1 MYDHCIIIS
10 RQTEIDRNSV
20 GRLRRQNKF
29 MELLVTRLSSVHECH
44 EFSGISGP
52 FGGLS
57 VSSFCSAATIGQV
70 F

>member
-1 MYDHCIIIS
+1 
-10 RQTEIDRNSV
+10 
-20 GRLRRQNKF
+20 